1 MSEALDALIEAR
13 ERFPFGELDGEQ
25 AIAAFEDL
33 VGPYASEDF
42 VCVMSRRRHARRVPR
57 DRGPEAGLADFFAG
71 FETIRFTP
79 DGLVRGYDGET
90 LVELVH
96 LSGKPKGA
104 PIARRAGRRRG
115 LPAAGEGDPQIEY
128 YLDRDAA
135 LRGDAWP
142 EPMAA

>member
-42 VCVMSRRRHARRVPR
+42 VCVMAAGGM
-57 DRGPEAGLADFFAG
+57 RGEFRGIDGLRQAWHDFFAG

-96 LSGKPKGA
+96 LSGKPKGTQSLVEQD
-104 PIARRAGRRRG
+104 G
-115 LPAAGEGDPQIEY
+115 AAVYRLREKEIRQIEY

-135 LRGDAWP
+135 LEATRGGADDG
-142 EPMAA
+142 